1 MQARDNLVHLFPKV
15 WAQQSHAVHSSL
27 QLQLQHDV
35 PDAVTIQGSHSLS
48 GMLCLIIQA
57 ALQLLDASSHLSDTD
72 THDAIESDGIA

>member
-48 GMLCLIIQA
+48 GILCLIIQA
-57 ALQLLDASSHLSDTD
+57 ALQMLDANPYLPDTEID
-72 THDAIESDGIA
+72 DAIEFDGIA